1 MGNKTLVTLTTLIF
15 LSAATHIAYAA
26 QQDIIIMGD
35 DPNIAIT
42 TTNFPTNPSID
53 WPSLCL
59 AGQLLTDSAGC
70 TPDCAQGSTAITCQ
84 TLIRAGQIENLTG
97 VRQPYLRTGMVVFKL
112 TQLAGVGT
120 FSVFNVTLNQ
130 KPSGYGY
137 MCEILNANGTPAT
150 LWDTT
155 THPPIPT
162 SIITLDSN
170 ISGPPFKSDD
180 FVTTVTQPAG
190 GVAYWYKNPN
200 NPLYM
205 ACVGYTVS
213 APNTLQSNTACGGSG
228 PVCVSYTLQ

>member
-1 MGNKTLVTLTTLIF
+1 MSNGKLISLSTLIF
-15 LSAATHIAYAA
+15 ASTATCSIMHAAS
-26 QQDIIIMGD
+26 QDIIITGD
-35 DPNIAIT
+35 SNVAIT
-42 TTNFPTNPSID
+42 TTNVPTNPLID
-53 WPSLCL
+53 WISLCRP
-59 AGQLLTDSAGC
+59 GQLLTDSAGC
-70 TPDCAQGSTAITCQ
+70 TPDCDHGPTAITCQ
-84 TLIRAGQIENLTG
+84 TLIRTGQIENLTG
-97 VRQPYLRTGMVVFKL
+97 IPQPYLRTGIVVFKL
-112 TQLAGVGT
+112 AQLAETGT
-120 FSVFNVTLNQ
+120 SAVFNVTLNQ

-170 ISGPPFKSDD
+170 VSGPPFTSDN

-190 GVAYWYKNPN
+190 GVFYWYNNPN

-205 ACVGYTVS
+205 ACLGYIVN

-228 PVCVSYTLQ
+228 PICVSYTLQ